1 MALSLTFSPLS
12 PHSVIS
18 GEDFTLKIT
27 LNWLATD
34 PAPPQTQLLQIVLP
48 AQQPIPNGSAT
59 IFNPPGPLPAQVQP
73 QQGSFVAATATTP
86 GQLIYLVGIEAG
98 NVGRVNFVASLVNLA
113 GPTETFELVITPGQ
127 FNLSTTGFTQRAIS
141 VANVDNLTPVNAPNN
156 LRSILEI
163 QAVSLGIPPAPVANA
178 AISFTIENVAAEVA
192 QQGGNYFNATGAPGA
207 PATPINV
214 VRNNNDETGSFTL
227 LTNAAGIARL
237 EIVSNTRA
245 SFISCRISGGANSVI
260 PQVLYIYSQPNNLSM
275 MPEPVV
281 TLPRSNTAN
290 FDTTSFM
297 QNTFPI
303 QISNRLFQDSNCVA
317 ILNDL
322 YQDDQPVSV
331 FNGGKIRLNG
341 RTADILTSNTG
352 MNNRIFY
359 AVSNGPELIS
369 SRALA
374 FTVRNDNGAVDPDI
388 IRLSGFVDPRNGDM
402 TPTSINRGL
411 PVTIRLGEDQVLVQ
425 AANRPAMAA
434 PVVCRIL
441 ATVTGFDQNGD
452 PIQPRNPV
460 YPFPI
465 ANFAAPVVTNQI
477 NIFAEFTGL
486 GRSRDGLQTSRWT
499 MRYAFFEN
507 ANSPTPFAQ
516 SDIVQ
521 GNIASRTIERN

>member
-1 MALSLTFSPLS
+1 MPLTLTFNPTS

-18 GEDFTLKIT
+18 GEAFTLIIT

-34 PAPPQTQLLQIVLP
+34 TAPSQNQLLQIVLP
-48 AQQPIPNGSAT
+48 AQQPIPNGSAV
-59 IFNPPGPLPAQVQP
+59 IFNPPGPAPAQVLP

-86 GQLIYLVGIEAG
+86 GQLRYLVGIEAG
-98 NVGRVNFVASLVNLA
+98 REGRVHFVASLVNMAL
-113 GPTETFELVITPGQ
+113 PTETFELVITPGQ

-163 QAVSLGIPPAPVANA
+163 QAVSLETPPAPVPNA

-192 QQGGNYFNATGAPGA
+192 QQGGNYFDVTGAA
-207 PATPINV
+207 ATPINV

-260 PQVLYIYSQPNNLSM
+260 PQVLYIYSQPSNISM

-281 TLPRSNTAN
+281 ILPRSNTAN

-341 RTADILTSNTG
+341 RTADLLTSNTG

-374 FTVRNDNGAVDPDI
+374 FTVRNDNGTVDPDI
-388 IRLSGFVDPRNGDM
+388 IRLEGFVDPRNGDM

-411 PVTIRLGEDQVLVQ
+411 PVTIPLGLDQGRVQ